1 MAKATETS
9 IAFMRGA
16 HRWAST
22 AEGWVLTKL
31 SGLRGPVEYSPQNY
45 AGSMGSALG
54 GGYAGGVQ
62 LSVEVVFGDP
72 DPMLVAEKVSA
83 LATVLPHG
91 GPPSVFISIQPMGF
105 ESLFRLYAA
114 TAGPTIEYSHG
125 GCLATVSIEF
135 YSNDYRLQ
143 QFNPGPGE
151 DGKVP
156 W

>member
-9 IAFMRGA
+9 IEFRRGA
-16 HRWAST
+16 YRWGSSS
-22 AEGWVLTKL
+22 EGWVLTKL
-31 SGLRGPVEYSPQNY
+31 SGLRGPVEYSPQKY

-91 GPPSVFISIQPMGF
+91 GPPSVLISIRPMGF
-105 ESLFRLYAA
+105 ESMFQLSGA
-114 TAGPTIEYSHG
+114 TEGPAIEYSHG

-143 QFNPGPGE
+143 QSNAGPGE
-151 DGKVP
+151 HGKVP